1 MIKSTLFRL
10 ALFLLLGFSAANV
23 YAAENQFFVF
33 PIKEIEGLGINT
45 SSAVRP
51 LVDRNAIDFITGN
64 QSDAQKEVLSHF
76 SSQLSQAYA
85 GSIVHVKQVRDSF
98 KGPVVFDDNDNLN
111 CGDSSTVPLEQTYAA
126 VIGIS
131 RASFYKVERG
141 LNTEILIPIT
151 LNLQII
157 KVDKA
162 KILFSSSNTTYSQFL
177 VSTTQIGT
185 SEYTKLIKE
194 AITKNLK
201 DQITSL
207 VQEAKANFTPKL
219 TAVKIVGKEDNF
231 YVADKGFEVG
241 FNEGDLPEA
250 KDVNGKVVWF
260 RVLTAGNGYSVLERL
275 DGDIKIGQDYQ
286 FMFESKADDSNKPR
300 VMPVSTFDKN
310 KAMAN
315 GVIDVFTKSIGY
327 KAPFQI
333 AAVDVNFQ
341 QTMANIRSRAQ
352 CVPSWEK
359 YPLSSQIKE
368 SRTDFPQFIL
378 NVDTGETAVF
388 TAKGDGAVK
397 TKETFATV
405 VQANI
410 SDLNGLI
417 YGSAIG
423 VDKYVLDKSAGIGLS
438 TANAK
443 EVSYQNS
450 TRAMVAD
457 FLKNINF
464 DPKVYKVKNVNPNS
478 LLVENI
484 PVESGYQINA
494 SVLRK
499 LAIKVSARD
508 VFVKLPLLAK
518 GKVIKKGADVE
529 VPFEMQDVG
538 KDYFKPKAGDSLIV
552 YALPKGNVP
561 SVGICDGEFIGKNN
575 AVTTSFAKPLLR
587 NFIYNLPNYQVVS
600 ATPETVK
607 DVNYLLDAGNFK
619 SIGAMN
625 PRSDMLSCLQP
636 GYLIRED
643 QATCAE
649 DSCKATTTSALL
661 IRRVESTQPP
671 KDYIVARKT
680 QLQGFDAPQKE
691 NLYSV
696 NAHEQF
702 LAEIPELAKKV
713 SEK

>member
-1 MIKSTLFRL
+1 MKVIYLRL
-10 ALFLLLGFSAANV
+10 SVLVFFLFSAIHS
-23 YAAENQFFVF
+23 YAAENQFFIF
-33 PIKEIEGLGINT
+33 PIKEIEGLGAST
-45 SSAVRP
+45 SSVIRP
-51 LVDRNAIDFITGN
+51 LVDKNAIEFITGN
-64 QSDAQKEVLSHF
+64 QSDAQREVLSHF
-76 SSQLSQAYA
+76 SAQLSQAYA
-85 GSIVHVKQVRDSF
+85 GSVVHAKQVRDSF
-98 KGPVVFDDNDNLN
+98 KGPVKYDDNDNLN

-141 LNTEILIPIT
+141 LNTEILLPIT

-157 KVDKA
+157 KADKA
-162 KILFSSSNTTYSQFL
+162 KIIFSSSNTTYSQFL
-177 VSTTQIGT
+177 VSNAQIGT
-185 SEYTKLIKE
+185 AEYSNLIKE
-194 AITKNLK
+194 AVTKNIK
-201 DQITSL
+201 DQVTSL
-207 VQEAKANFTPKL
+207 VQEAKANFSPKITP
-219 TAVKIVGKEDNF
+219 VKIVGKDGNF

-241 FNEGDLPEA
+241 FKEGDSPEA
-250 KDVNGKVVWF
+250 RDASGKLVWF
-260 RVLTAGNGYSVLERL
+260 KVLTAGSGYSVLERL
-275 DGDIKIGQDYQ
+275 DGDIKTGQDYQ
-286 FMFESKADDSNKPR
+286 FLFESKSDDSNKPR
-300 VMPVSTFDKN
+300 VMPVSTFDTN
-310 KAMAN
+310 KVMVN

-341 QTMANIRSRAQ
+341 QTIANIKSRAQ

-359 YPLSSQIKE
+359 YPLSNQIKD
-368 SRTDFPQFIL
+368 SRIDFPQFIL

-405 VQANI
+405 VQARV
-410 SDLNGLI
+410 SDLNGLV

-423 VDKYVLDKSAGIGLS
+423 VDKYVLDKSAGVGLS
-438 TANAK
+438 TANAR

-450 TRAMVAD
+450 TKAMVAD

-464 DPKVYKVKNVNPNS
+464 DPKVYKVKNVNSNT
-478 LLVENI
+478 LLIENL
-484 PVESGYQINA
+484 PVDSGYTISAN
-494 SVLRK
+494 VLRK
-499 LAIKVSARD
+499 LSVKVSNKD

-518 GKVIKKGADVE
+518 GKVNKKGSDVE

-538 KDYFKPKAGDSLIV
+538 KDYFMPKSGDSLIV

-575 AVTTSFAKPLLR
+575 AVTTTFAKPLLS
-587 NFIYNLPNYQVVS
+587 NFIYNLPNYQVVNAS
-600 ATPETVK
+600 SDTVK

-619 SIGAMN
+619 LSGAMN
-625 PRSDMLSCLQP
+625 VRSDLSSCLQP

-643 QATCAE
+643 QASCAA
-649 DSCKATTTSALL
+649 DDCKATSTSALL
-661 IRRVESTQPP
+661 VRIVESAQPK

-680 QLQGFDAPQKE
+680 QLQGFDSGQKE

>member
-1 MIKSTLFRL
+1 MKAIFPKV
-10 ALFLLLGFSAANV
+10 ALFVLVLFSAAYS

-33 PIKEIEGLGINT
+33 PIKEIEGLGVTT
-45 SSAVRP
+45 SSTSRP
-51 LVDRNAIDFITGN
+51 LVDKNAVEFITGN

-76 SSQLSQAYA
+76 SGQLSQAYA
-85 GSIVHVKQVRDSF
+85 GSVVHVKQVRESF
-98 KGPVVFDDNDNLN
+98 KGPVTYDDNDNLN

-141 LNTEILIPIT
+141 LNTEILVPVT

-157 KVDKA
+157 KADKA

-177 VSTTQIGT
+177 VSTAQIGT

-194 AITKNLK
+194 AITKNMK
-201 DQITSL
+201 DQVTSL
-207 VQEAKANFTPKL
+207 VQEAKANFSPKITP
-219 TAVKIVGKEDNF
+219 VKIVGKEGNF

-241 FNEGDLPEA
+241 FNEGDSPEA
-250 KDVNGKVVWF
+250 KDANGKLVWF
-260 RVLTAGNGYSVLERL
+260 KVLTAGNGYSVLERL
-275 DGDIKIGQDYQ
+275 DGDIQIGQDYQ
-286 FMFESKADDSNKPR
+286 FLFESKADDSNKPR
-300 VMPVSTFDKN
+300 VMPVGTFDKN
-310 KAMAN
+310 KAMVN
-315 GVIDVFTKSIGY
+315 GVIDVFTKNIGY

-359 YPLSSQIKE
+359 YPFSNQIKD

-378 NVDTGETAVF
+378 NVDTGETAVY

-397 TKETFATV
+397 TKETFATI
-405 VQANI
+405 VQAKV
-410 SDLNGLI
+410 SDLNGLV

-450 TRAMVAD
+450 TKAMVAD

-464 DPKVYKVKNVNPNS
+464 DPKVYKVKNVNANS
-478 LLVENI
+478 LLVDNI
-484 PVESGYQINA
+484 PVESGYLINA
-494 SVLRK
+494 TVLRK
-499 LAIKVSARD
+499 LAIKVGNKE

-518 GKVIKKGADVE
+518 GQVNKKGTDTE

-552 YALPKGNVP
+552 YALPKGNAP
-561 SVGICDGEFIGKNN
+561 SVGICEGEFIGKNN
-575 AVTTSFAKPLLR
+575 AVTTTFARPLLS
-587 NFIYNLPNYQVVS
+587 NFIFNLPNYQVVS
-600 ATPETVK
+600 AGAETVK
-607 DVNYLLDAGNFK
+607 DVNYLLSAGNFK
-619 SIGAMN
+619 KEGEMKV
-625 PRSDMLSCLQP
+625 RSDILSCLQP

-643 QATCAE
+643 QATCTA
-649 DSCKATTTSALL
+649 DACKATATSALL
-661 IRRVESTQPP
+661 VRIVEAAQPK

-680 QLQGFDAPQKE
+680 QLEGFDGTQKE

-702 LAEIPELAKKV
+702 LAEIPELTKKV

>member
-1 MIKSTLFRL
+1 MIKAHFLKA
-10 ALFLLLGFSAANV
+10 ALFVWLGFSAVNT

-33 PIKEIEGLGINT
+33 PIKEIEGLGVTT
-45 SSAVRP
+45 SSAIRP
-51 LVDRNAIDFITGN
+51 LVDKNAIEFITGN
-64 QSDAQKEVLSHF
+64 QSDAQKEVLGHF
-76 SSQLSQAYA
+76 SEQLSQAYA
-85 GSIVHVKQVRDSF
+85 GSVVHVKQVRDSF
-98 KGPVVFDDNDNLN
+98 KGPVTFDDNDNLN

-141 LNTEILIPIT
+141 ANTEILVPIT

-162 KILFSSSNTTYSQFL
+162 KILFSSSNTTYSQFM
-177 VSTTQIGT
+177 VSAAQVGT
-185 SEYTKLIKE
+185 PEYTKLIKE
-194 AITKNLK
+194 AVTKNMK
-201 DQITSL
+201 DQVTSL
-207 VQEAKANFTPKL
+207 VQEAKANFSPKVTP
-219 TAVKIVGKEDNF
+219 VKIVGKEGNF

-241 FNEGDLPEA
+241 FNEGDSPEA
-250 KDVNGKVVWF
+250 KDANGKIVWF
-260 RVLTAGNGYSVLERL
+260 KVLTAGDGYSVLERL
-275 DGDIKIGQDYQ
+275 DGDIKTGQDYQ
-286 FMFESKADDSNKPR
+286 FLFESKADDSNKPR
-300 VMPVSTFDKN
+300 VMPVTTFDKD
-310 KAMAN
+310 KAMLN

-341 QTMANIRSRAQ
+341 QTMANIKARAQ

-359 YPLSSQIKE
+359 YPLSSQIKD

-378 NVDTGETAVF
+378 NVETGETSVF

-405 VQANI
+405 VQAKV
-410 SDLNGLI
+410 SDLNGLV

-438 TANAK
+438 TTNAR

-450 TRAMVAD
+450 TKAMVAD

-464 DPKVYKVKNVNPNS
+464 DPKVYKVKNVNANS
-478 LLVENI
+478 LLVENL
-484 PVESGYQINA
+484 PVESGYVINA
-494 SVLRK
+494 TVLRK
-499 LAIKVSARD
+499 LAIKVGKKD
-508 VFVKLPLLAK
+508 VFVKLPLVAK
-518 GKVIKKGADVE
+518 GQVNKKASDVE

-538 KDYFKPKAGDSLIV
+538 KDYFKPKSGDSLIV

-561 SVGICDGEFIGKNN
+561 SVGLCEGEFVGKNN
-575 AVTTSFAKPLLR
+575 AVNTSFAKPLLN
-587 NFIYNLPNYQVVS
+587 NFIYNLPKYQVIN
-600 ATPETVK
+600 ADAAIVK
-607 DVNYLLDAGNFK
+607 DVNYLLDSGNFK
-619 SIGAMN
+619 LSGAMK
-625 PRSDMLSCLQP
+625 PRADIQSCLQP

-643 QATCAE
+643 QATCAAG
-649 DSCKATTTSALL
+649 DCKATTTNALL
-661 IRRVESTQPP
+661 VRLVESGQTK
-671 KDYIVARKT
+671 KDFIVARKT
-680 QLQGFDAPQKE
+680 QLQGFDEPQKL

-702 LAEIPELAKKV
+702 LLEIPELSKKL